1 MKLAALFA
9 TIALAQEEG
18 DGRAMS
24 LQKKIDNAGK
34 KCSVY
39 MEKAMVC
46 EPPSSK
52 IGKYNFRLEKVLKDA
67 QHHLKVGKC
76 DEKGYGGY
84 DGYRRRRSDEESE
97 ELENEFDTVMQEIAD
112 SGFTGKQY
120 GSSANQSQLKKLE
133 SLCEKFIGVVFKD
146 ESLQNCGKL
155 GAWQNRSSQIFD
167 DLVAMKNVCIKQA
180 ENPEPQNNNGGGGSY
195 NAPANNKP
203 ANNNNAGGNY
213 NGGNN
218 NGGNAGGNYNGGKKP
233 NNKPNKKPNNN
244 NRY

>member
-1 MKLAALFA
+1 M
-9 TIALAQEEG
+9 
-18 DGRAMS
+18 
-24 LQKKIDNAGK
+24 
-34 KCSVY
+34 
-39 MEKAMVC
+39 
-46 EPPSSK
+46 
-52 IGKYNFRLEKVLKDA
+52 YNFRLEKVLKDA

-133 SLCEKFIGVVFKD
+133 SLCEKFINVVFKD

-155 GAWQNRSSQIFD
+155 GAWKNRSSQIFD
-167 DLVAMKNVCIKQA
+167 DLVAMKNVYIKQA
-180 ENPEPQNNNGGGGSY
+180 QEPESPNGGGGGY

-203 ANNNNAGGNY
+203 ANNAGGNY
-213 NGGNN
+213 NGGN
-218 NGGNAGGNYNGGKKP
+218 AGGSYNGGKKP

-244 NRY
+244 NKPN